1 MCKKFLLYNNYM
13 KRLFGIVI
21 IFFALAISLLIGSNE
36 QQASSVNTADCIQKV
51 QVENVVLASSNMPNG
66 EISVGQQKESSDFSG
81 STPFALTYQSVND
94 FSNKTK
100 TQSNGY
106 SIHNIST
113 NKQKTRQIRA
123 P

>member
-1 MCKKFLLYNNYM
+1 M

-66 EISVGQQKESSDFSG
+66 EISVGQQKEGSDFSG